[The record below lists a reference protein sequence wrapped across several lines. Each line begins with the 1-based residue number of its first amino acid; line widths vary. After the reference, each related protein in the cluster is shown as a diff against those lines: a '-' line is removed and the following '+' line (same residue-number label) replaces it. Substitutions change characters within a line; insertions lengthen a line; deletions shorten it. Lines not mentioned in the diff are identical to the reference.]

1 MFIKEWLIDLQLIT
15 SKKDGYGDKESS
27 NGTNT
32 RGSRVLQIFF
42 DTVKKRKFQIMVNTI
57 YQFSLNISY
66 FYDFFNLIV
75 DTKLDYGPVKTILLK
90 RFNSSS
96 WSLKCLSLNERHLK
110 NLVWM
115 NSNKLSGKNDPSSI
129 FCLLSVYLANVDSVI
144 NIV

>member
-90 RFNSSS
+90 RFISSS